1 MLRSTHLKI
10 NINNLL
16 FNMANI
22 NAFIKD
28 DVILGAVLKA
38 NAYGHGA
45 KYTAKTLYNH
55 GVKYFLVA
63 TLLEAI
69 QLRNENANYQLLVM
83 GHTPDDYL
91 HHLINYNIIGTV
103 FTLDQARLLNKLAYK
118 KGTQAKVH
126 LKIETGFNRL
136 GMQINEENIQDIL
149 QMSQMNHLDIQGAF
163 THLTLKS
170 KDSDLNQYN
179 MFMDLIST
187 LEAKGIHIPVKHVCD
202 SIGMA
207 LYPEFHLSMVRVGA
221 LLYGLQ
227 SEDKGIID
235 VKPILS
241 FYTKPSC
248 IKKIFSG
255 ESVSYGNRWF
265 AKNDTIIATLPF
277 GYADGFPRTLYQKSF
292 VTIHQNKY
300 PIVGAICMNQCMI
313 DLGISS
319 EVTTNDAVEILGPY
333 NNIEDFAQL
342 VGTNKNDIVSGFAAR
357 IPRVYIKDQK
367 ICHIENE
374 IL

>member
-1 MLRSTHLKI
+1 
-10 NINNLL
+10 
-16 FNMANI
+16 MANI

-300 PIVGAICMNQCMI
+300 PIVGAICMDQCMI